1 MSKKIEDWSKSIR
14 DNNYYKIIS
23 KSEIMKLYDSIY
35 KMYKNMASL
44 EKEGKQDSEEYKEI
58 KELIPFCLEIEKE
71 KISKIDSINNAEMEE
86 LIEQIVY
93 LNYDYEDQLDDTIY
107 KEEALVDKTD
117 LYQTTKT
124 KRLIT
129 RLREYGLLRTE
140 SYTPDEDDEDYLKI
154 DDYNEEDVIQKAI
167 MSINGQEVEVPVEA
181 IYKFIA
187 KWANNNNNELDE
199 KEKKELDKD
208 INTAIYFKDT
218 LVNITLLNK
227 IEEQIQNETNE
238 KIKNVLIDYKYNLI
252 YTTLTLE
259 SHFAK
264 NEDFIEQQYKYHH
277 LIELLA
283 EIKPEIYQNYYD
295 AELKYEIKQRITKL
309 ANKEYNKNNSKL
321 MNELDDKIE
330 KLYIE
335 SLLQSM
341 VNKDTYN
348 DIIDYTSVSK
358 NELKNEQSKKNI
370 TDIEK
375 TVKELKL
382 KR

>member
-1 MSKKIEDWSKSIR
+1 MSKRVEDWSKAII

-23 KSEIMKLYDSIY
+23 KSEIMKLYDSFY
-35 KMYKNMASL
+35 KMYKKMASL
-44 EKEGKQDSEEYKEI
+44 EKEGKQNSEEYKEI
-58 KELIPFCLEIEKE
+58 RDLIPSCLEIEKE
-71 KISKIDSINNAEMEE
+71 KISKIDSLNNAEMEE
-86 LIEQIVY
+86 LIEQIAY
-93 LNYDYEDQLDDTIY
+93 LNYDYEDQLDDTIC
-107 KEEALVDKTD
+107 KKEALLDKTD

-129 RLREYGLLRTE
+129 RLKEYGLLRTE
-140 SYTPDEDDEDYLKI
+140 SYTPDEDDEDYLNI
-154 DDYNEEDVIQKAI
+154 DNNNQEGIIQR
-167 MSINGQEVEVPVEA
+167 SILSFNGQDIEVPVEA
-181 IYKFIA
+181 MYKFIA
-187 KWANNNNNELDE
+187 KWTNNNNELDE
-199 KEKKELDKD
+199 KERKEIDKD
-208 INTAIYFKDT
+208 INTALYFKDT

-238 KIKNVLIDYKYNLI
+238 KIKNILIDYKYNLI
-252 YTTLTLE
+252 YTSLTLE
-259 SHFAK
+259 SHFAN

-295 AELKYEIKQRITKL
+295 ADLKEELEQRITKL

-321 MNELDDKIE
+321 INELDDKIE
-330 KLYIE
+330 KFYIE
-335 SLLQSM
+335 SLLQSI
-341 VNKDTYN
+341 VNIDTYN
-348 DIIDYTSVSK
+348 YIIDYTSVSK

-375 TVKELKL
+375 TIKELKL

>member
-1 MSKKIEDWSKSIR
+1 MSKKNEDWTKAIA
-14 DNNYYKIIS
+14 DNKYYKIIS
-23 KSEIMKLYDSIY
+23 KSEILKLYDSFY
-35 KMYKNMASL
+35 KMYNNMASL
-44 EKEGKQDSEEYKEI
+44 EKEGKQNSEEYKEI
-58 KELIPFCLEIEKE
+58 RDLIPVCLEIEKE

-86 LIEQIVY
+86 LIEQIAC
-93 LNYDYEDQLDDTIY
+93 LNYDDEDQLDDTIY
-107 KEEALVDKTD
+107 KEEALLDKTD
-117 LYQTTKT
+117 LYQTTKI
-124 KRLIT
+124 KRLLT

-140 SYTPDEDDEDYLKI
+140 SYTPYEDDEDNLGI
-154 DDYNEEDVIQKAI
+154 DDYNDLETTQKGI
-167 MSINGQEVEVPVEA
+167 MSINGESVEIPLEA

-187 KWANNNNNELDE
+187 KWTNKDNELDE
-199 KEKKELDKD
+199 KQKKELDKD
-208 INTAIYFKDT
+208 INTAFYFKDT

-227 IEEQIQNETNE
+227 IEEQIQKETNE

-264 NEDFIEQQYKYHH
+264 KEDFIEQQFKYHH

-283 EIKPEIYQNYYD
+283 EIKPEIYEDYYD
-295 AELKYEIKQRITKL
+295 GELKYEIKQRIAKL

-321 MNELDDKIE
+321 MNELDDTIE

-341 VNKDTYN
+341 VNKNTYN